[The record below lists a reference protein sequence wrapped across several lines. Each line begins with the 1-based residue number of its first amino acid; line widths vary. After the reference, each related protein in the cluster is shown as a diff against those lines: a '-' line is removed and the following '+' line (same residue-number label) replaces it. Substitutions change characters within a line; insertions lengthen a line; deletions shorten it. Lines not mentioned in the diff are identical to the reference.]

1 MQVYDIAVADTTIRY
16 NRSLYVD
23 FTVPYTE
30 SGVGMI
36 VPVKEYVNTDMWL
49 FLKPLSTEMWF
60 GSIVFFIYT
69 GISVWLLE
77 HLNGNEHVHGPF
89 SLKQLATT
97 IFSIFEES

>member
-1 MQVYDIAVADTTIRY
+1 MQKYDIAVADITIRS

-23 FTVPYTE
+23 FTAPYTE

-36 VPVKEYVNTDMWL
+36 VPVKENVNTDMWL

-60 GSIVFFIYT
+60 GSIVCFLYT
-69 GISVWLLE
+69 GVVVWLLE
-77 HLNGNEHVHGPF
+77 HLIGNEHVHVPF
-89 SLKQLATT
+89 SLKQLAIT